1 MIIVYH
7 IHEKKISRVYVGRIQ
22 SDVRNASLRG
32 SDFDDILP
40 CKKEM
45 AGDPSY
51 RNATET
57 ATGDRILIFLSILIF
72 PVPGAI
78 YWPGIEGVLTLWKIF
93 IFILFPFVYSWNAQI
108 KWIISNNNNYPN
120 LIRKKSNL
128 ILKKSK

>member
-7 IHEKKISRVYVGRIQ
+7 IHEKKISCVYVGRIQ

-57 ATGDRILIFLSILIF
+57 IFVAILVKLLFLKCGHILILFFEFRI
-72 PVPGAI
+72 I
-78 YWPGIEGVLTLWKIF
+78 Y
-93 IFILFPFVYSWNAQI
+93 
-108 KWIISNNNNYPN
+108 
-120 LIRKKSNL
+120 
-128 ILKKSK
+128 